1 MEEEVTQ
8 RTIALSIR
16 TAKLTGNVL
25 RAALRK
31 FLAAQHQK
39 GKNPY
44 KQGKQT
50 VKELIGQNAGV
61 SNIEIN
67 DGNIKSFER
76 VAKKY
81 GIDYALKKD
90 KSENASKYL
99 VFLKGRDTDVLNQAF
114 KEYVGKQMKQ
124 KDKPSIMEKHPFQK
138 RLLQRAE
145 PGADQRTPEGQ
156 GAELMMNLKPDDPRS
171 QKKVKRTSKPCI
183 AEAEIKTVQLSI
195 PADSIPGKVIADV
208 GIYAGKDQQSA
219 VTG

>member
-67 DGNIKSFER
+67 DGKGSQQTTQEIEIYFNFVGRYLPPHFGEVHLTPEEEEEIRKREAR
-76 VAKKY
+76 KDRLHQNYLRRKENGKQKEYEDKVKEKKKAEIEAKKEAIRQEDIAK
-81 GIDYALKKD
+81 G
-90 KSENASKYL
+90 
-99 VFLKGRDTDVLNQAF
+99 VFVPVSMLPA
-114 KEYVGKQMKQ
+114 
-124 KDKPSIMEKHPFQK
+124 
-138 RLLQRAE
+138 AE
-145 PGADQRTPEGQ
+145 P
-156 GAELMMNLKPDDPRS
+156 
-171 QKKVKRTSKPCI
+171 KKGVAS
-183 AEAEIKTVQLSI
+183 V
-195 PADSIPGKVIADV
+195 
-208 GIYAGKDQQSA
+208 
-219 VTG
+219 